1 LPFGDSSHQSSA
13 PIYQTDLAQTPLPEI
28 LVTVHRYKAPGA
40 IDCRRGDETK
50 RIFLDHGRII
60 FATTNQRTESL
71 GDRLVREGRITQEQ
85 YDASL
90 ERMKITGKRHGVTL
104 VEMNMVT
111 AEELFVLV
119 RDQIQA
125 IIDSVFGW
133 TTGTISF
140 TPGRDKNLEFVKV
153 DISVPDAILR
163 GARIIPEA
171 KTLVARLGSK
181 TTYFDRTHTT
191 VEKTPLGV
199 EEMHLSAD
207 ERHLLDAVDG
217 RHALGDLVMTPPLTA
232 GENARILYAFSALG
246 MIAPCDPRGVKVQ
259 VKSK

>member
-1 LPFGDSSHQSSA
+1 MPFGDSSHQSSA
-13 PIYQTDLAQTPLPEI
+13 PIYQTDLAHTPLPEI
-28 LVTVHRYKAPGA
+28 LVTIHRYKAPGA
-40 IDCRRGDETK
+40 IDCRRGDEMK

-60 FATTNQRTESL
+60 FASTNQRTESL
-71 GDRLVREGRITQEQ
+71 GDRLVREGRITQTQ
-85 YDASL
+85 YDASV

-104 VEMNMVT
+104 VEMGMLT
-111 AEELFVLV
+111 ADELFILV

-153 DISVPDAILR
+153 DISVPDAIVR
-163 GARIIPEA
+163 GVRLIPDA
-171 KTLVARLGSK
+171 KGLVSHLGTK
-181 TTYFDRTHTT
+181 TTYFDRTNATIEETH
-191 VEKTPLGV
+191 LG
-199 EEMHLSAD
+199 AD
-207 ERHLLDAVDG
+207 EQHLLDAVDG
-217 RHALGDLVMTPPLTA
+217 RHALGDLVNTPPLPA

-259 VKSK
+259 VKQK

>member
-1 LPFGDSSHQSSA
+1 MPFGDSSHQSSA
-13 PIYQTDLAQTPLPEI
+13 PIYQTDLAHTPLPEI
-28 LVTVHRYKAPGA
+28 LVTIHRYKAPGA
-40 IDCRRGDETK
+40 IDCRRGDESK

-60 FATTNQRTESL
+60 FATTNQLTESL
-71 GDRLVREGRITQEQ
+71 GDRLVREGRITQAQ

-90 ERMKITGKRHGVTL
+90 ERMKITGKRHGITL
-104 VEMNMVT
+104 VEMQMLT

-140 TPGRDKNLEFVKV
+140 TPGRDKALEFVKV
-153 DISVPDAILR
+153 DISVPDAIVR
-163 GARIIPEA
+163 GVRLIPDA
-171 KTLVARLGSK
+171 KGLVARLGTK
-181 TTYFDRTHTT
+181 TTYFDRTHAT
-191 VEKTPLGV
+191 V
-199 EEMHLSAD
+199 EEMHLGDD
-207 ERHLLDAVDG
+207 EQHLLDAVDG
-217 RHALGDLVMTPPLTA
+217 RHALGDLVMTPPLPA

-259 VKSK
+259 VKQK

>member
-1 LPFGDSSHQSSA
+1 LPFGDPSQQSSA

-28 LVTVHRYKAPGA
+28 LVTIHRYKAPGA

-60 FATTNQRTESL
+60 FASTNQRTESL

-90 ERMKITGKRHGVTL
+90 ARMKITGKRHGVTL
-104 VEMNMVT
+104 VEMNILT
-111 AEELFVLV
+111 AEDLFVLV

-125 IIDSVFGW
+125 IIDSIFGW
-133 TTGTISF
+133 TTGTIGF

-153 DISVPDAILR
+153 DISVPDAIVR
-163 GARIIPEA
+163 GVRLIPDA
-171 KTLVARLGSK
+171 KTLVSHVGSK
-181 TTYFDRTHTT
+181 TTFFDRTHAAI
-191 VEKTPLGV
+191 

-207 ERHLLDAVDG
+207 EQHLLDAVDG
-217 RHALGDLVMTPPLTA
+217 RHALGDLVTTPPLPA

-259 VKSK
+259 VKAK

>member
-1 LPFGDSSHQSSA
+1 LPFGDSSHQSST

-28 LVTVHRYKAPGA
+28 LITIHRYKAPGA
-40 IDCRRGDETK
+40 IDCRRGDESK

-85 YDASL
+85 YDASVA
-90 ERMKITGKRHGVTL
+90 RMKITGKRHGVTL
-104 VEMNMVT
+104 VEMNMLT

-125 IIDSVFGW
+125 IIDSIFGW

-153 DISVPDAILR
+153 DISVPDAIVR
-163 GARIIPEA
+163 GVRLIPDA
-171 KTLVARLGSK
+171 KPLVARLGSK
-181 TTYFDRTHTT
+181 TTYFDQTHA
-191 VEKTPLGV
+191 PI

-207 ERHLLDAVDG
+207 EQHLLDAVDG
-217 RHALGDLVMTPPLTA
+217 RHALGDLVATPPLHA
-232 GENARILYAFSALG
+232 PENARVLYAFSALG

>member
-1 LPFGDSSHQSSA
+1 MPFGDSSHLSSA

-28 LVTVHRYKAPGA
+28 LVTIHRYKAPGA

-60 FATTNQRTESL
+60 FATTNQLTESL

-85 YDASL
+85 YDASIA
-90 ERMKITGKRHGVTL
+90 RMKITGKRHGITL
-104 VEMNMVT
+104 VEMQMLT
-111 AEELFVLV
+111 SEELFVLV

-133 TTGTISF
+133 TTGTIAF
-140 TPGRDKNLEFVKV
+140 TPGRDKALEFVKV
-153 DISVPDAILR
+153 DISVPDAIVR
-163 GARIIPEA
+163 GVRLIPDA
-171 KTLVARLGSK
+171 KGLVARLGTK
-181 TTYFDRTHTT
+181 TTFFDRTHATI
-191 VEKTPLGV
+191 
-199 EEMHLSAD
+199 EEMHLGAD
-207 ERHLLDAVDG
+207 EQHLLDAVDG
-217 RHALGDLVMTPPLTA
+217 RHALGDLVNTPPLPP

-259 VKSK
+259 VKQK

>member
-1 LPFGDSSHQSSA
+1 MPFGDSSHQSSV
-13 PIYQTDLAQTPLPEI
+13 PIYQTDLAHTPLPEI
-28 LVTVHRYKAPGA
+28 LVTIHRYKAPGA

-85 YDASL
+85 YDASVA
-90 ERMKITGKRHGVTL
+90 RMKITGKRHGVTL
-104 VEMNMVT
+104 VEMEMLT

-133 TTGTISF
+133 TTGTIAF

-153 DISVPDAILR
+153 DISVPDAIVR
-163 GARIIPEA
+163 GVRLIPDA
-171 KTLVARLGSK
+171 KGLVAHLGTK
-181 TTYFDRTHTT
+181 TTFFDRTHA
-191 VEKTPLGV
+191 PI

-207 ERHLLDAVDG
+207 EQHLLDAVDG
-217 RHALGDLVMTPPLTA
+217 RHALGDLVMTPPLPA

-259 VKSK
+259 VKQK

>member
-1 LPFGDSSHQSSA
+1 VPFGDSSHQSSA
-13 PIYQTDLAQTPLPEI
+13 PIYQTDLAHTPLPEI
-28 LVTVHRYKAPGA
+28 LVTIHRYKAPGA
-40 IDCRRGDETK
+40 IDCRRGDELK

-60 FATTNQRTESL
+60 FASTNQRTESL
-71 GDRLVREGRITQEQ
+71 GDRLVRNGRITQAQ

-104 VEMNMVT
+104 VEMEMLT

-133 TTGTISF
+133 TTGTIAF

-153 DISVPDAILR
+153 DISVPDAIVR
-163 GARIIPEA
+163 GVRLIPDA
-171 KTLVARLGSK
+171 KALVAHLGTK
-181 TTYFDRTHTT
+181 TTYFDVVSR
-191 VEKTPLGV
+191 ESGV
-199 EEMHLSAD
+199 GSRADNLTAD
-207 ERHLLDAVDG
+207 EQHLLDAVDG
-217 RHALGDLVMTPPLTA
+217 RHALGDLVLTPPLPA

-259 VKSK
+259 VKQK

>member
-1 LPFGDSSHQSSA
+1 MPFGDSSHQSSA
-13 PIYQTDLAQTPLPEI
+13 PIYQTDLAHTPLPEI
-28 LVTVHRYKAPGA
+28 LVTIHRYKAPGA
-40 IDCRRGDETK
+40 IDCRRGDEMK

-60 FATTNQRTESL
+60 FASTNQRTESL
-71 GDRLVREGRITQEQ
+71 GDRLVREGRITQTQ
-85 YDASL
+85 YDASV

-104 VEMNMVT
+104 VEMGMLT
-111 AEELFVLV
+111 ADELFILV

-153 DISVPDAILR
+153 DISVPDAIVR
-163 GARIIPEA
+163 GVRLIPDA
-171 KTLVARLGSK
+171 KGLVSHLGTK
-181 TTYFDRTHTT
+181 TTYFDRTNATI
-191 VEKTPLGV
+191 
-199 EEMHLSAD
+199 EEMHLGAD
-207 ERHLLDAVDG
+207 EQHLLDAVDG
-217 RHALGDLVMTPPLTA
+217 RHALGDLVNTPPLPA

-259 VKSK
+259 VKQK

>member
-1 LPFGDSSHQSSA
+1 LPFGDPSPRSSA

-50 RIFLDHGRII
+50 RIFLDQGKII
-60 FATTNQRTESL
+60 FASTNQLTESL
-71 GDRLVREGRITQEQ
+71 GDRLVREGRITQAE

-90 ERMKITGKRHGVTL
+90 ARMKITGKRHGVTL
-104 VEMNMVT
+104 VEMNLLT
-111 AEELFVLV
+111 AGELFVMV

-133 TTGTISF
+133 TTGTIAF

-153 DISVPDAILR
+153 EISVPDAIVR
-163 GARIIPEA
+163 GARLIPDA
-171 KTLVARLGSK
+171 KPLVARLGTK
-181 TTYFDRTHTT
+181 TTYFDRTHTAI
-191 VEKTPLGV
+191 
-199 EEMHLSAD
+199 EEMHLTAD
-207 ERHLLDAVDG
+207 EQHLLDAVDG
-217 RHALGDLVMTPPLTA
+217 RHALGDLVATPPLPQP
-232 GENARILYAFSALG
+232 ENARLLYAFSALG
-246 MIAPCDPRGVKVQ
+246 LIAPCDPRGVKVQ

>member
-1 LPFGDSSHQSSA
+1 MPFGDSSHQSSA
-13 PIYQTDLAQTPLPEI
+13 PIYQTDLAHTPLPEI
-28 LVTVHRYKAPGA
+28 LVTIHRYKAPGA

-60 FATTNQRTESL
+60 FASTNQRTESL

-85 YDASL
+85 YDASVA
-90 ERMKITGKRHGVTL
+90 RMKITGKRHGVTL
-104 VEMNMVT
+104 VEMEMLT

-133 TTGTISF
+133 TTGTIAF

-153 DISVPDAILR
+153 DISVPDAIVR
-163 GARIIPEA
+163 GVRLIPDA
-171 KTLVARLGSK
+171 KGLVAHLGTK
-181 TTYFDRTHTT
+181 TTYFDRTHTPI
-191 VEKTPLGV
+191 ED
-199 EEMHLSAD
+199 MHLSAD
-207 ERHLLDAVDG
+207 EQHLLDAVDG
-217 RHALGDLVMTPPLTA
+217 RHALGDLVMTPPLPA

-259 VKSK
+259 VKQK

>member
-1 LPFGDSSHQSSA
+1 LPFGDSSPQGST

-60 FATTNQRTESL
+60 FASTNQITESL
-71 GDRLVREGRITQEQ
+71 GDRLVREGRITQAD
-85 YDASL
+85 YDASIA
-90 ERMKITGKRHGVTL
+90 RMRITGKRHGVTL
-104 VEMNMVT
+104 VEMNMLT
-111 AEELFVLV
+111 ADELFILV

-125 IIDSVFGW
+125 IIDSVFSW
-133 TTGTISF
+133 TTGTIAF

-163 GARIIPEA
+163 GVRLIPDA

-181 TTYFDRTHTT
+181 TTYFDRTHAA
-191 VEKTPLGV
+191 V

-207 ERHLLDAVDG
+207 DQHLLDAVDG
-217 RHALGDLVMTPPLTA
+217 RHALGDLVATPPLPA
-232 GENARILYAFSALG
+232 PENARVLYAFSALG

>member
-1 LPFGDSSHQSSA
+1 LPFGDPSQQSGA

-28 LVTVHRYKAPGA
+28 LVTIHRYKAPGA
-40 IDCRRGDETK
+40 IDCRRGDELK

-60 FATTNQRTESL
+60 FASTNQRTESL
-71 GDRLVREGRITQEQ
+71 GDRLVREGRITQEE

-90 ERMKITGKRHGVTL
+90 ARMKITGKRHGVTL
-104 VEMNMVT
+104 VEMNLLT

-133 TTGTISF
+133 TTGTIAF

-163 GARIIPEA
+163 GARLIPDA
-171 KTLVARLGSK
+171 KMLVSHLGSK
-181 TTYFDRTHTT
+181 TTYFAVVSR
-191 VEKTPLGV
+191 ESGV
-199 EEMHLSAD
+199 GSRDDEPHLSAD
-207 ERHLLDAVDG
+207 EQHLLDAVDG
-217 RHALGDLVMTPPLTA
+217 RHALGDLVSTPPLSA
-232 GENARILYAFSALG
+232 PENARILYAFSALG